1 MMELVRISPSEG
13 SGLFAVHFPEKPCDE
28 FRSLFDYWSD
38 PELLENFFEANTGDL
53 QQSRYS
59 YPSIDDAV
67 LWTIEEAQFLLKVLY
82 KRAQQ
87 GQREPSSALQTLF
100 RPLGPSDARSL
111 SWQRSKVYGRHHKGW
126 LRVYAIRLS
135 ANTFIVTGGAIKL
148 TQRMEERSH
157 TERELVKLEKVKE
170 FLRRN
175 GIHDGDF
182 EVLEINQ

>member
-1 MMELVRISPSEG
+1 MMELVRIFPSEG

-28 FRSLFDYWSD
+28 FRSLFDFWSD

-87 GQREPSSALQTLF
+87 GQREHPAPYKPCSGHLGHQMLTLS
-100 RPLGPSDARSL
+100 LGNAVRFMVVTT
-111 SWQRSKVYGRHHKGW
+111 KVGSECM
-126 LRVYAIRLS
+126 LFV
-135 ANTFIVTGGAIKL
+135 
-148 TQRMEERSH
+148 
-157 TERELVKLEKVKE
+157 
-170 FLRRN
+170 
-175 GIHDGDF
+175 
-182 EVLEINQ
+182 